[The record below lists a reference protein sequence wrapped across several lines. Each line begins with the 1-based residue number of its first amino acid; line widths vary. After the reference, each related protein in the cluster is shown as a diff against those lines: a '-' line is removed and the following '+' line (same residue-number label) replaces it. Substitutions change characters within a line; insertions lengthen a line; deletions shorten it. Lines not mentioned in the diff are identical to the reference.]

1 MLESEWGTRVA
12 SRLAHGV
19 TSHATLT
26 AFVRE
31 LLTAGQEVFGGA
43 FNRHLHDNF
52 LPELNQWAGAYRAVE
67 GKDKD
72 RPRGRSR
79 RAATPDVYCSESHTR
94 PSAPASSTPG
104 IHRSESHTKA
114 SVPAPSPPRTAAPP
128 GQSAPLINQSLEEQA
143 PPPVVNAPSP
153 PPTSRGS
160 SVPRPESQVKM
171 EHVDTPSRPLAE
183 RITHSSLT
191 LPPQGPERDFSKV
204 VFIGLRMTSNIRAQ
218 EDLLRAAF
226 DDLLHTRNSIITA
239 TPKSGY
245 WCASLQT
252 SQLAQRA
259 ITIHRIRIGTR
270 TVPIDKFRP
279 PGSQRFRIFHTDIP
293 TDLAPLLEREAVA
306 AIASAF
312 RGQGLQFSL
321 QSQHDSFKRD
331 KKWILCFSSP
341 PLQIAFSGFDV
352 DVLVQGRWRR
362 TVFQPVKPKRGC
374 PTCHAFD
381 HEATACR
388 CLYHV
393 EPPVGTF
400 PQYLMRVPEYVP

>member
-1 MLESEWGTRVA
+1 MDRVKCSEVNEDGADLLRRGKICTLPDVRAYSVCPFSLAGSISWSTRNSVVSTAQRLSMAEAAGDSKRRPHTPDSSDLHRNVRPRLDSYGRSSGEASTNSHNGSDSCDSRASRASRASETLVKSIGDHTDLLLDILLHTASDNPLYQRSIKQLVADCDDTSVSGNQALRPLFDHVLKKDGSGKKSAEVVDMLESEWGTRVA

-31 LLTAGQEVFGGA
+31 LLTAGQEVFGSA

-94 PSAPASSTPG
+94 PSAPASSTPD

-153 PPTSRGS
+153 PSTSRGS

-183 RITHSSLT
+183 RITVS
-191 LPPQGPERDFSKV
+191 R
-204 VFIGLRMTSNIRAQ
+204 
-218 EDLLRAAF
+218 
-226 DDLLHTRNSIITA
+226 
-239 TPKSGY
+239 
-245 WCASLQT
+245 
-252 SQLAQRA
+252 
-259 ITIHRIRIGTR
+259 
-270 TVPIDKFRP
+270 
-279 PGSQRFRIFHTDIP
+279 
-293 TDLAPLLEREAVA
+293 
-306 AIASAF
+306 
-312 RGQGLQFSL
+312 
-321 QSQHDSFKRD
+321 
-331 KKWILCFSSP
+331 
-341 PLQIAFSGFDV
+341 
-352 DVLVQGRWRR
+352 
-362 TVFQPVKPKRGC
+362 
-374 PTCHAFD
+374 
-381 HEATACR
+381 
-388 CLYHV
+388 
-393 EPPVGTF
+393 
-400 PQYLMRVPEYVP
+400 